1 MHELFTLLAEN
12 RLTVLNYA
20 SDKNQFEF
28 SFEDNETKPSVLVCD
43 NDGNILDVEVTK
55 ARINCVKDN
64 KYNGNIEIY
73 IEEFGTWEDDF
84 IALSTTINSVYLEM
98 YKQLS

>member
-1 MHELFTLLAEN
+1 MHELFELLAEN
-12 RLTVLNYA
+12 RLTVLDYA
-20 SDKNQFEF
+20 TDKNQFEF

-55 ARINCVKDN
+55 ARINN
-64 KYNGNIEIY
+64 RNIEIY

-84 IALSTTINSVYLEM
+84 IALSTTVNNVYLEM